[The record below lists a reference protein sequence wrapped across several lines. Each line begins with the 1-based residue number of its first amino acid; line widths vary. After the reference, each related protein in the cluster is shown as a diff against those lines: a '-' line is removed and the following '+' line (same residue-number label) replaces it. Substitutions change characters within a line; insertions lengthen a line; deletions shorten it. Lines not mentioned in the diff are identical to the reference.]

1 MIRARILA
9 GAAVLTAACAL
20 PSVANAQIGPC
31 PTLLPPPCIVID
43 PSKIVQS
50 TAEIANK
57 TRQIAQ
63 EAQKLK
69 EMTSIQ
75 GILGKVKAPA
85 MGGYNAMAPIAPIQ
99 PQSIAAASSEIY
111 ARMPAPSGSSEQQQ
125 KILADNRIYLRGAAA
140 DGYAMSQIVKQRLQ
154 TMSADVTQLQSEAA
168 ATSADVRTDW
178 QINGRA
184 RNLMMRALMN
194 LREVQA
200 ARVNLAAMTQ
210 LSSAKPVAYSAP
222 VKYAE
227 AAAPRPVQSPVWG
240 QQLGRIADL
249 TNKLQSLKTAKQLSG
264 SYKDSISGFQQTQAE
279 YQMMLNAANQS
290 QSRLQSLANSEA
302 ARKRVSAATLM
313 NRANQLMAA
322 RDQTTWDNQDKV
334 KIAKRA
340 AEYTEDQLD
349 KLVSGDVSNSWSDYL
364 MNRAE
369 AYKQEAFFRPI
380 NEDAKALEADTRRY
394 MRDFEQSVGFPIGD
408 VNSIDR
414 QIAEVNAELATLGRS
429 LDTAPQEVRAQ
440 RDAIFKST
448 MAGSDYTGGTPN
460 MQIVDHGKADIDP
473 RQYGYDRF

>member
-1 MIRARILA
+1 
-9 GAAVLTAACAL
+9 
-20 PSVANAQIGPC
+20 
-31 PTLLPPPCIVID
+31 
-43 PSKIVQS
+43 
-50 TAEIANK
+50 
-57 TRQIAQ
+57 
-63 EAQKLK
+63 
-69 EMTSIQ
+69 
-75 GILGKVKAPA
+75 
-85 MGGYNAMAPIAPIQ
+85 
-99 PQSIAAASSEIY
+99 
-111 ARMPAPSGSSEQQQ
+111 
-125 KILADNRIYLRGAAA
+125 
-140 DGYAMSQIVKQRLQ
+140 
-154 TMSADVTQLQSEAA
+154 
-168 ATSADVRTDW
+168 
-178 QINGRA
+178 
-184 RNLMMRALMN
+184 
-194 LREVQA
+194 
-200 ARVNLAAMTQ
+200 
-210 LSSAKPVAYSAP
+210 
-222 VKYAE
+222 
-227 AAAPRPVQSPVWG
+227 
-240 QQLGRIADL
+240 
-249 TNKLQSLKTAKQLSG
+249 
-264 SYKDSISGFQQTQAE
+264 
-279 YQMMLNAANQS
+279 MMLNAANQS

-460 MQIVDHGKADIDP
+460 MQIVDHGNADIDP